1 MNQILNEKNIRN
13 YLENEPSQF
22 KIFDIPY
29 DKKTKKCLDNF
40 KVERYNTYN
49 NYGIDNLSGL
59 NKFLNEI
66 GSNTEEDINIME
78 KTIRD
83 LTKLV
88 MSSYNR
94 KYTNYWLTIRST
106 LPNNNF
112 DLKRWHCDLNFLE
125 VKDINKRTDL
135 NKFVTVLQGPGTFF
149 LKTTSKERK
158 LFYSMYG
165 EESEKSKT
173 RLKKDN
179 SYLDDSS
186 INDDIKFRKALTKK
200 ATGKIVQAKKY
211 QAAIFMSFNTDSSM
225 CGIHT
230 EPPFNVPRLFL
241 SITPCTKEEAKAR
254 RKYNK
259 AVAKKSMT
267 GGNIDYYLKYIKYKL
282 KYLALKKQIF

>member
-13 YLENEPSQF
+13 YLENEPTQF

-49 NYGIDNLSGL
+49 NYGMDNLSGL
-59 NKFLNEI
+59 KEFLNEI
-66 GSNTEEDINIME
+66 GSNTEDDINIMD

-88 MSSYNR
+88 MSSYNK

-112 DLKRWHCDLNFLE
+112 DLKRWHCDFNFLE

-158 LFYSMYG
+158 LFDSMYN
-165 EESEKSKT
+165 EEFEKSEI
-173 RLKKDN
+173 RLKKNN

-186 INDDIKFRKALTKK
+186 VDEN
-200 ATGKIVQAKKY
+200 
-211 QAAIFMSFNTDSSM
+211 S
-225 CGIHT
+225 
-230 EPPFNVPRLFL
+230 E
-241 SITPCTKEEAKAR
+241 
-254 RKYNK
+254 
-259 AVAKKSMT
+259 
-267 GGNIDYYLKYIKYKL
+267 
-282 KYLALKKQIF
+282 

>member
-13 YLENEPSQF
+13 YLENEPTQF

-49 NYGIDNLSGL
+49 NYGMDNLSGL
-59 NKFLNEI
+59 KEFLNEI
-66 GSNTEEDINIME
+66 GSNTEDDINIMD

-88 MSSYNR
+88 MSSYNK

-112 DLKRWHCDLNFLE
+112 DLKRWHCDFNFLE

-158 LFYSMYG
+158 LFDSMYN
-165 EESEKSKT
+165 EEFEKSEI
-173 RLKKDN
+173 RLKKNN

-186 INDDIKFRKALTKK
+186 VDEDIKFRKALTKK
-200 ATGKIVQAKKY
+200 APGKTVQAKKY
-211 QAAIFMSFNTDSSM
+211 QAAIFMSFDTDFSM

-241 SITPCTKEEAKAR
+241 SIAPCTKEEAKAR
-254 RKYNK
+254 QKYDK
-259 AVAKKSMT
+259 AIDKKSMT
-267 GGNIDYYLKYIKYKL
+267 GGNIDYYSKYIKYKL

>member
-186 INDDIKFRKALTKK
+186 INDDIKFRKAITKK
-200 ATGKIVQAKKY
+200 AKGKIVQAKKY

-254 RKYNK
+254 GKYNK